1 MEIVIGAS
9 PRIGQPGNK
18 AEGRGAYVEAQVLNI
33 RPPRRRREGPKAGQP
48 DRRYRGGGHDP
59 AAGRVV
65 VLMVP
70 DGYNIPKDL
79 ESGNY
84 RVFLRFTPKR
94 K

>member
-9 PRIGQPGNK
+9 PRVGQPGK
-18 AEGRGAYVEAQVLNI
+18 KETSRGGYVEAQVLNI
-33 RPPRRRREGPKAGQP
+33 RAPRRRRESRAGQP
-48 DRRYRGGGHDP
+48 DRRYRGSGHDP

-70 DGYNIPKDL
+70 DGYNIPKDIG
-79 ESGNY
+79 SGNY
-84 RVFLRFTPKR
+84 RVFLRFAPKR

>member
-9 PRIGQPGNK
+9 PRVGQPTK
-18 AEGRGAYVEAQVLNI
+18 KEPSRGAYVEAQVLNI
-33 RPPRRRREGPKAGQP
+33 RAPRRRREQRAGKP
-48 DRRYRGGGHDP
+48 DRRYRGSGHDP

-84 RVFLRFTPKR
+84 RVFLRFAPKR

>member
-9 PRIGQPGNK
+9 PRIGQPGK
-18 AEGRGAYVEAQVLNI
+18 KEASRGAYVEAQVLNI
-33 RPPRRRREGPKAGQP
+33 RSPRRRRESRAGQP
-48 DRRYRGGGHDP
+48 DRRYKGGGHDP

-70 DGYNIPKDL
+70 DGYSIPKDIG
-79 ESGNY
+79 SGNY
-84 RVFLRFTPKR
+84 RVFLRFAPKR